1 MLFFIFW
8 PLPEK
13 KLLDRPKKI
22 ILPDSGGAA
31 DPSLPSSCA
40 YDDDV
45 SQLPSSGH
53 SELFVFRHDAT
64 PSCKTVLVKTE
75 NERKGK
81 KGKGFL
87 FAFIFARFPLLSLS
101 FVACCRA
108 ISQITGRRAVPLRHL
123 SHLFRLLLTEF
134 HSLFTPFRF

>member
-13 KLLDRPKKI
+13 KIARSPEKI

-31 DPSLPSSCA
+31 APSLPSSYA

-53 SELFVFRHDAT
+53 GELFVFRHDAT

-75 NERKGK
+75 NERKGE

-108 ISQITGRRAVPLRHL
+108 ISQITGRRAVPLRQL